1 MYFVSLKARNLFKIP
16 AGNLALYF
24 FNLNTT
30 KMPLRDV
37 CKMCSSIYFEAVR
50 GRSHKAL
57 LKRLIAQGHRQTVS
71 CHIYPD
77 ELLFNLHLIKML

>member
-16 AGNLALYF
+16 AGNLVLYF

-37 CKMCSSIYFEAVR
+37 CKMCSSIYFEAVH

-57 LKRLIAQGHRQTVS
+57 LETDCSGSQAEQFLALSTQMNFCST
-71 CHIYPD
+71 
-77 ELLFNLHLIKML
+77 FT